1 MKTSKYIITAGALM
15 LSCLA
20 FAGERSR
27 EKNDTTAFARLARL
41 VESRCFRVEAT
52 DAYPTGNSSV
62 TISSRNGSTTLG
74 GEGHVS
80 LATNRGELFFR
91 DSVVS
96 GHLPFFGRA
105 YSLPYGE
112 GGGFKLEDARLNKV
126 KVKTVQRRKRRYVE
140 FTCSVY
146 ASGDA
151 LTLSIEAY
159 ENGHCT
165 IQVNSNNRAAISYGG
180 TISPL
185 EKACKGCEKCKENE
199 QPRETIPAA
208 PLQ

>member
-1 MKTSKYIITAGALM
+1 MKTSKYIITVGALL

-27 EKNDTTAFARLARL
+27 EKNDTTAFARLTRL
-41 VESRCFRVEAT
+41 VESRCFRVEVT

-62 TISSRNGSTTLG
+62 TISSRHGTTTLG

-91 DSVVS
+91 DSVVT

-112 GGGFKLEDARLNKV
+112 GGGFKLENAKLNKV
-126 KVKTVQRRKRRYVE
+126 KVKTVQRRKRRHVE

-146 ASGDA
+146 SSGDV
-151 LTLSIEAY
+151 LTLTIEAH
-159 ENGHCT
+159 ENGNCT
-165 IQVNSNNRAAISYGG
+165 LQVNSNNRASISYGG
-180 TISPL
+180 TISPI
-185 EKACKGCEKCKENE
+185 EQENKESKENKE
-199 QPRETIPAA
+199 SEEPKKIIPAA
-208 PLQ
+208 PLR